1 MTSKHKTQN
10 TKTMQWSV
18 RRWWEIHRRLP
29 RAAALQSLHRHQAS
43 DHFLTQM
50 PWIHF
55 SVGTFGGRGWKEFHL
70 HLWPLRWQLKQ
81 KVSFIRLR
89 LKSCHSV
96 FKDKVKVSFHLRLF
110 RELKTKQTI
119 EKSEVWPYR
128 PMCALCFLPTGSF
141 KHGFG
146 RDHQGCNDCVW
157 FLESKI
163 ISDLLLPVT

>member
-1 MTSKHKTQN
+1 
-10 TKTMQWSV
+10 MQWSV
-18 RRWWEIHRRLP
+18 KEDDDKSTAASRALLP
-29 RAAALQSLHRHQAS
+29 CSLSTGIKLRITFWQK
-43 DHFLTQM
+43 
-50 PWIHF
+50 WIQF
-55 SVGTFGGRGWKEFHL
+55 SVGTFGGRRWKEFHL

-96 FKDKVKVSFHLRLF
+96 FKDKVKLSFHLRLF

-119 EKSEVWPYR
+119 ETSEVWPYR